1 VTLGFTGPIFW
12 RIVRTAPSKQ
22 DALTIALAI
31 EMFDKVLD
39 IAETKLSSTPFL
51 AWEAM
56 MVADVQFGRVPYRY
70 FDIEARRCW
79 SCSPAGCSTSRRPS
93 LTSALS

>member
-39 IAETKLSSTPFL
+39 IAETSFP
-51 AWEAM
+51 
-56 MVADVQFGRVPYRY
+56 
-70 FDIEARRCW
+70 
-79 SCSPAGCSTSRRPS
+79 RRPS
-93 LTSALS
+93 LPGRL

>member
-51 AWEAM
+51 A
-56 MVADVQFGRVPYRY
+56 
-70 FDIEARRCW
+70 
-79 SCSPAGCSTSRRPS
+79 
-93 LTSALS
+93 